1 MNQRQSN
8 MIVVLDAGS
17 SSIRALAADVNE
29 GALRYRGHA
38 IVESAGMRKSL
49 IAELAPAAR
58 AIKAAC
64 DRIEEIVRVNVDECV
79 VGVGGAN
86 IASVNTTAA
95 VHFGARMR
103 EIASEDVSLAIER
116 ARSVPMPTGRE
127 ILHLLTRQFVLDQ
140 QPGIHDPVG
149 MVGNRLEVD
158 LHISTCSSGA
168 LQSIVTCVN
177 RAGIEVQDTVFEAL
191 AAAEATLTADERELG
206 VCLLDIGA
214 HSSELIVFFE
224 GAVAHT
230 ASVPFGGQHFTNDL
244 AVMLELPIALAEEI
258 KLQFGNAVVT
268 AIPQLAEIEI
278 HASRPLKIRHRRIAE
293 ILEPRAWELMEAV
306 RDSLRDGGVLEALG
320 AGCVVTGGGAMLPG
334 LLEVTESILHVRART
349 GQPVPL
355 SRMPLELV
363 HPANAVLVGMMLY
376 SNRKRSMRSAETASL
391 RSRLRSLFAAS
402 A

>member
-38 IVESAGMRKSL
+38 IVDAAGMRKSL

-58 AIKAAC
+58 AIKSAC
-64 DRIEEIVRVNVDECV
+64 DRVEQIVRVNVDECV

-103 EIASEDVSLAIER
+103 EIANEDVSLAIER
-116 ARSVPMPTGRE
+116 ARSVPMPAGRE

-158 LHISTCSSGA
+158 LHISTCSASA

-214 HSSELIVFFE
+214 HSSELVVFFE

-230 ASVPFGGQHFTNDL
+230 ASIPFGGLHFTNDL
-244 AVMLELPIALAEEI
+244 AVMLELPIALAEQV

-268 AIPQLAEIEI
+268 AIPQLAEVEI
-278 HASRPLKIRHRRIAE
+278 QAARPLQVRHRRIAE

-334 LLEVTESILHVRART
+334 LLEVAESILHVRSRI

-355 SRMPLELV
+355 SRMPLELA
-363 HPANAVLVGMMLY
+363 HPANAVLIGMMLY
-376 SNRKRSMRSAETASL
+376 SNRKRMIRSTETGTL

>member
-8 MIVVLDAGS
+8 LMVVLDAGS
-17 SSIRALAADVNE
+17 SWIRVLAADLNE

-49 IAELAPAAR
+49 IAELAPAAK
-58 AIKAAC
+58 AIKSAC
-64 DRIEEIVRVNVDECV
+64 DRVEQMVRVNVDECV

-86 IASVNTTAA
+86 VASVNTTAA

-116 ARSVPMPTGRE
+116 ARSVPMPAGRE

-140 QPGIHDPVG
+140 QSGIHDPVG

-158 LHISTCSSGA
+158 LHISTCSASA
-168 LQSIVTCVN
+168 MQSLVTCVN
-177 RAGIEVQDTVFEAL
+177 RAGIEVEDTVFEAL
-191 AAAEATLTADERELG
+191 AAAETTLTADERELG

-214 HSSELIVFFE
+214 HSSEMVVFFE

-230 ASVPFGGQHFTNDL
+230 ASIPFGGQHFTNDL

-258 KLQFGNAVVT
+258 KMQYGNTIVT
-268 AIPQLAEIEI
+268 SIPQLAEIEI
-278 HASRPLKIRHRRIAE
+278 PAPRPMKIRHRRIAE
-293 ILEPRAWELMEAV
+293 ILEPRAWEMMEAV

-320 AGCVVTGGGAMLPG
+320 MGCVMTGGGAMLPG
-334 LLEVTESILHVRART
+334 LLEVSESILHARARL

-355 SRMPLELV
+355 SRMPLELA
-363 HPANAVLVGMMLY
+363 HPANAVLIGMMLY
-376 SNRKRSMRSAETASL
+376 LNRKRSMRAAENGSL